1 MTAADPV
8 LDPELLLLASARL
21 TRWAS
26 RTSQLGL
33 PVAAARLLGL
43 IEEMQPVR
51 VSTLAQADQT
61 SQPTMTTHVQR
72 LEQSGLVSRGP
83 DADDARVTLVR
94 LTDEGSATLAEL
106 RRRRA
111 AVLTPYLQD
120 MGDHERGQLVAATSA
135 LVHLLERIERT
146 VPASRDLTTPRS
158 SRPSPRKS
166 A

>member
-1 MTAADPV
+1 M
-8 LDPELLLLASARL
+8 
-21 TRWAS
+21 
-26 RTSQLGL
+26 
-33 PVAAARLLGL
+33 
-43 IEEMQPVR
+43 R

-72 LEQSGLVSRGP
+72 LEQSGLVNRGP
-83 DADDARVTLVR
+83 EADDARVTLVR

-120 MGDHERGQLVAATSA
+120 MDDLERGQLVAATSA
-135 LVHLLERIERT
+135 LVQLLERIEHT

>member
-1 MTAADPV
+1 MTADPA

-26 RTSQLGL
+26 RTSRLGL
-33 PVAAARLLGL
+33 PVAVARLLGL

-51 VSTLAQADQT
+51 VSALAHADQT
-61 SQPTMTTHVQR
+61 TQPTMTTHVQR
-72 LEQSGLVSRGP
+72 LESSGLVARGP
-83 DADDARVTLVR
+83 DAADARVSLVR
-94 LTDEGSATLAEL
+94 LTDEGTATLAEL

-120 MGDHERGQLVAATSA
+120 MDDDERGRLVGATSA

-146 VPASRDLTTPRS
+146 VPTSHDLTTPRD
-158 SRPSPRKS
+158 SRPTPRKT

>member
-1 MTAADPV
+1 MATDPV

-51 VSTLAQADQT
+51 VSALAQADQT
-61 SQPTMTTHVQR
+61 TQPTMTTHVQR
-72 LEQSGLVSRGP
+72 LESSGLVSRGP
-83 DADDARVTLVR
+83 DAQDARVTLVR
-94 LTDEGSATLAEL
+94 LTDEGAAKLAEL

-120 MGDHERGQLVAATSA
+120 IDDDERRQLVGATAA
-135 LVHLLERIERT
+135 LVGLLERIERS
-146 VPASRDLTTPRS
+146 VPTSRDLTTPRD
-158 SRPSPRKS
+158 SRPTPRKT